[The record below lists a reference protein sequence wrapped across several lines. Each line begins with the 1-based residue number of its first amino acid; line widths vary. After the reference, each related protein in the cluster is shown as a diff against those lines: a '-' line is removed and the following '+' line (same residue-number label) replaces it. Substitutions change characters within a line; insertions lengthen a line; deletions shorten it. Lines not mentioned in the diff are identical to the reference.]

1 MKIVSLLCFYI
12 LSVSCQ
18 GVKSHESDPLDEI
31 KAKFHVAVKSLPEES
46 VNGNYVIQVDN
57 LNTETRKGYSPVLL
71 SSQSALIIFERLS
84 EEQKNST
91 QMIQV
96 YVNSIFK
103 MDLYKFKLTD
113 LQRITPFLKVAKAG
127 AEDIASGDYEGFFKM
142 ADSSYLKKAD
152 YDNYIKTK
160 IKPFPEY
167 FEGID
172 EIKDGGFEFEESDG
186 INVIRVYYNS
196 ISSTNVSLS
205 YEIAFVDNG
214 NCKIGGLYVQQKAF

>member
-1 MKIVSLLCFYI
+1 MKIAGLLCFFI
-12 LSVSCQ
+12 LSISCQ
-18 GVKSHESDPLDEI
+18 GTKGAESDPLTEI
-31 KAKFHVAVKSLPEES
+31 TSQFHVAVKVMPEES
-46 VNGNYVIQVDN
+46 IDGNYVIQVDN
-57 LNTETRKGYSPVLL
+57 LNTETKKGYSPVLI
-71 SSQSALIIFERLS
+71 SSKSAQIIYKRLS
-84 EEQKNST
+84 DEQKSST
-91 QMIQV
+91 QTIQV

-127 AEDIASGDYEGFFKM
+127 AEDIAIGDYEGFFKM

-152 YDNYIKTK
+152 YDNYINTK

-167 FEGID
+167 FDGIS

-196 ISSTNVSLS
+196 MSATNVSLS

-214 NCKIGGLYVQQKAF
+214 KCEIGGLYVQQKAF